1 MSGFKDAEGVVVIA
15 ATNLPDVLDPA
26 LIRPGRFDLHIEV
39 PLPDYQG
46 RINILK
52 RHCFFSKK
60 GAKKHFSQDIDL
72 SRIASYVPGAT
83 GADLENIVNQ
93 AALNAL
99 LEDSP
104 VIKQKHLEDALEKIY
119 YGKERKSSI
128 IPPKVK
134 ENTAYHEAGHATISV
149 LYKREDSSRMIRSA
163 SIIPRGNALGM
174 VTQLPSEEETY
185 QQTKSQLLH
194 EYIIYIL
201 FIIYYLLK

>member
-1 MSGFKDAEGVVVIA
+1 MSGFRDSEGVVVIA

-60 GAKKHFSQDIDL
+60 GGKKHFSKDLDL
-72 SRIASYVPGAT
+72 SRIATYTPGAT

-104 VIKQKHLEDALEKIY
+104 VITQTHLENALDKIL
-119 YGKERKSSI
+119 YGKERKTSI
-128 IPPKVK
+128 IPPSVR
-134 ENTAYHEAGHATISV
+134 ENTAYHEAGHATLSV
-149 LYKREDSSRMIRSA
+149 LYKKEDSSRTIRSA
-163 SIIPRGNALGM
+163 SIIPRGQALGM
-174 VTQLPSEEETY
+174 ITELPSEEETY
-185 QQTKSQLLH
+185 QKTKAQLLH
-194 EYIIYIL
+194 EYIYYIFIYIKIVL
-201 FIIYYLLK
+201 